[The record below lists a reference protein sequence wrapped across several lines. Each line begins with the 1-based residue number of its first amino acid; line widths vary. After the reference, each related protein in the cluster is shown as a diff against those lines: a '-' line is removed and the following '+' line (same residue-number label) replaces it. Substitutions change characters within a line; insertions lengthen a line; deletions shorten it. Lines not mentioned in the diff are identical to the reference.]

1 MGAEV
6 WLVVAGLMMAAW
18 MYSRW
23 RHSYWSSRGVPTP
36 PFLPFLGH
44 MHKQISLFQFRWDY
58 IDEVYYKNG
67 GSKYCGLYE
76 LFRPVLMIGD
86 PDLLKNIFVKDFDH
100 FVDRRRILAEDGS
113 ILNEMLSNKTGDEW
127 KTLRDILTPTFTS
140 GKMRS
145 MFPIIC
151 SKADDLVYFSLKEAA
166 IKPFIDMNANF
177 GRFTMDTIA
186 SCAFG
191 IECNSFEKE
200 ESEFAKRAG
209 DFFEFSLLKV
219 LIFTLFNMYPRV
231 CSALGIKME
240 LSPVKFFRSVVEET
254 IAARKSGQRRGD
266 YLDLLLDARAGH
278 EDISAPYSLTSTHSQ
293 DATARDSPTVE
304 HHTVIKETPS
314 STDKVSLTQC
324 KKMLTD
330 KSIVAQCV
338 LFLIAGYDTTASA
351 LAFSSFLLA
360 KYPIHQLHLREE
372 VQQMIEE
379 HGDITYQGIL
389 EAKFLDA
396 CIMET
401 LRLYPPGTFGERLC
415 TKTYK
420 LPGTEVTLHP
430 GDLVT
435 IPFWS
440 LHHDPRYWQHPD
452 EFQPDRFLPEN
463 KAKITGFTHMPF
475 GIGPRNCIA
484 MRFALMEAKVA
495 LAKLVIASELRLAR
509 GHEEL
514 KLTSSPFPLKAD
526 GGVNLV
532 VIPLPAGKQS

>member
-314 STDKVSLTQC
+314 STDKVSLTQL
-324 KKMLTD
+324 LTD

>member
-127 KTLRDILTPTFTS
+127 KTLRAILTPTFTS

-314 STDKVSLTQC
+314 STDKVSLTQL
-324 KKMLTD
+324 LTD

-509 GHEEL
+509 GHKKL